1 MGGEV
6 SSSGQQREG
15 ELSIKQ
21 QFIDIK
27 RRSDPIKIQLYNHL
41 LKMAPSNQQR
51 LMSAFDVS
59 EGKMIMS
66 HFTPTTLQ
74 PQSSSDY
81 LRTNLEIMAKDIH
94 PMDKIEL
101 HKQTGE
107 MVYASL
113 ADKTLDNYRLENN
126 LNNTASQLELE
137 RASSQAKD
145 NRIRTIQ
152 DIIIEIGHDP
162 KDIKGIQEILKL
174 RDADMAALRRKIKI
188 PATIHPQTD
197 EVSTLRHD
205 QDATALLV
213 SLYKQL
219 I

>member
-1 MGGEV
+1 
-6 SSSGQQREG
+6 
-15 ELSIKQ
+15 
-21 QFIDIK
+21 
-27 RRSDPIKIQLYNHL
+27 
-41 LKMAPSNQQR
+41 
-51 LMSAFDVS
+51 
-59 EGKMIMS
+59 MIIS
-66 HFTPTTLQ
+66 HFLPTTLQ

-81 LRTNLEIMAKDIH
+81 LRTNLEVLAKDIH

-113 ADKTLDNYRLENN
+113 ADKTLDNYRLENS
-126 LNNTASQLELE
+126 LNNTAAQIELE
-137 RASSQAKD
+137 RASSQVKD
-145 NRIRTIQ
+145 NRIRSLE

-174 RDADMAALRRKIKI
+174 RDADMAALRRKIKL

-197 EVSTLRHD
+197 EVAQQRHD

-219 I
+219 IQTQEKLGESEAAQAALQETLKQREEGQTSQPPPLIINLEEAPPTTIPPPQ